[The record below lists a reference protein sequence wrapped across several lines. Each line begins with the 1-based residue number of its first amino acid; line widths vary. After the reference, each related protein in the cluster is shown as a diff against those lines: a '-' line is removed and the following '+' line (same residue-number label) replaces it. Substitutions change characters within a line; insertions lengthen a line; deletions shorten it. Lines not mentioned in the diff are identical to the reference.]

1 MKRVGNLFE
10 KIVSLENLIA
20 ADKAA
25 RKGKKFQ
32 KGVVKHVANEES
44 NILNLRET
52 LLAGDYK
59 TSKYTTFKIFD
70 GKEREIS
77 KLPYFPDRI
86 VHHAIVRVIEPIL
99 VASFTHDTYSCIK
112 GRGIHKASYNLRRA
126 LKDIEGTK
134 YCLKLDIQK
143 FYPSIDN
150 NILKELLR
158 HKFKDRRLLELLNE
172 IIDSAKG
179 LPIGS
184 YLSQYLANFYLNY
197 FDHHMKEVL
206 MLKYYFRYADD
217 VVILSSSKDYLREV
231 LKNIEQ
237 ELTKLNL
244 KIKTNYQIFPVSS
257 RGIDWVGYVH
267 YQTHTLLRKKI
278 KLNYIKSKN
287 RFNYNGWLIHAN
299 TINLRRKYETS

>member
-112 GRGIHKASYNLRRA
+112 GRGIHKASYNLRWA

-158 HKFKDRRLLELLNE
+158 HKFKDRRLLELLDE

-197 FDHHMKEVL
+197 FDHSMKEVL

-217 VVILSSSKDYLREV
+217 IVILSSSKDYLREA

-278 KLNYIKSKN
+278 KLNYIRSKN

>member
-10 KIVSLENLIA
+10 KIVSLKNLIA

-52 LLAGDYK
+52 LLAGNYK

-158 HKFKDRRLLELLNE
+158 HKFKDKRLLELLDE

-206 MLKYYFRYADD
+206 MFKYYFRYADD
-217 VVILSSSKDYLREV
+217 MVILSNSKDYLREV

-278 KLNYIKSKN
+278 KLNYIRSKN

>member
-32 KGVVKHVANEES
+32 KGVVKHLANEGS

-52 LLAGDYK
+52 LLAGNYK

-99 VASFTHDTYSCIK
+99 VTSFTHDTYSCIK

-126 LKDIEGTK
+126 LKNIEGTK

-158 HKFKDRRLLELLNE
+158 HKFKDRRLLELLDE

-197 FDHHMKEVL
+197 FDHHIKEVL

-217 VVILSSSKDYLREV
+217 MVILSNSKDYLREV

-278 KLNYIKSKN
+278 KLNYIRSKN

>member
-32 KGVVKHVANEES
+32 KGVVRHIANEES

-52 LLAGDYK
+52 LLAGKYK
-59 TSKYTTFKIFD
+59 TSEYITFKIFD

-86 VHHAIVRVIEPIL
+86 VHHAIIRVIEPIL
-99 VASFTHDTYSCIK
+99 VASFTHDTYSCIR

-158 HKFKDRRLLELLNE
+158 HKFKDRRLLELLDE

-197 FDHHMKEVL
+197 FDHYVKEIL

-217 VVILSSSKDYLREV
+217 MVILSNSKEYLRGV